1 MAAERHHQMNEQTQC
16 QMGAEEKDW
25 LSPEEG

>member
-1 MAAERHHQMNEQTQC
+1 MNEQTQC

-25 LSPEEG
+25 LSPEEGWATMQQ